1 MRILDTWPTDSPEDK
16 EASCIER
23 CIFTRD
29 IWKDRPRADRKEDGQ
44 NVILS
49 LAYFLNF
56 SVVSKKKSSKEE
68 KKRND
73 SPRVPELARLGLI
86 NFTGDSQG
94 KVFKTV

>member
-1 MRILDTWPTDSPEDK
+1 MEGSTRSRKKERRRPKCYSIRWRIFL
-16 EASCIER
+16 
-23 CIFTRD
+23 IFPWYR
-29 IWKDRPRADRKEDGQ
+29 
-44 NVILS
+44 
-49 LAYFLNF
+49 
-56 SVVSKKKSSKEE
+56 KKKSSKEE

>member
-1 MRILDTWPTDSPEDK
+1 ML
-16 EASCIER
+16 
-23 CIFTRD
+23 FY
-29 IWKDRPRADRKEDGQ
+29 
-44 NVILS
+44 S

-73 SPRVPELARLGLI
+73 SPRVPELGLI

>member
-56 SVVSKKKSSKEE
+56 SVVSKKKKFKRRKK
-68 KKRND
+68 KKRF
-73 SPRVPELARLGLI
+73 SKSSRARQARF
-86 NFTGDSQG
+86 N
-94 KVFKTV
+94 